1 MPAFH
6 LRSDWTFLA
15 PPARLWPVLA
25 DSPQYPRWWPGFERA
40 RQLDDI
46 GDVVHCRVRGDFGL
60 TLEFLQRVVVRE
72 PPWRLEFLA
81 DGDLIGRGTWTLAA
95 HDGGTRVVMLWEVD
109 LGRPVLRALSRLP
122 PVKRAMARSHHRVME
137 QGRRSLVALLEATR
151 PASAR

>member
-6 LRSDWTFLA
+6 LRSDWTVPA
-15 PPARLWPVLA
+15 PPARVWPALA

-40 RQLDDI
+40 RQLDDT

-60 TLEFLQRVVVRE
+60 TLEFVQHVAVRE
-72 PPWRLEFLA
+72 PPWRLEFGA
-81 DGDLIGRGTWTLAA
+81 DGDLIGRGTWTLTA

-109 LGRPVLRALSRLP
+109 LGRPVLRALARLP

-137 QGRRSLVALLEATR
+137 QGRRSLAALLGATR